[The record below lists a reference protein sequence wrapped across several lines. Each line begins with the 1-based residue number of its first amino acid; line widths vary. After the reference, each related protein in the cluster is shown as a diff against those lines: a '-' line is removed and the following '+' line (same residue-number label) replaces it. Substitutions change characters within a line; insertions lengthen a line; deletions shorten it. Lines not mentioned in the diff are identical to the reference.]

1 MFLRLIELITYML
14 FVYLIVT
21 LFIIIVPN
29 IKFIVIFYIIW
40 FVMSWLAVMDCRN
53 RMFNNVLIK
62 LNTIMIYSL
71 LVILIYIVI
80 HNYWNYRMCK
90 IFIILLP
97 LKFYGLV
104 RLVDNILECDNYHI
118 LTTPVRVVNILL
130 DKLKN

>member
-14 FVYLIVT
+14 FVYFLVL

-29 IKFIVIFYIIW
+29 IKFLVIFYIIW
-40 FVMSWLAVMDCRN
+40 FVMSWLAVMDCKKN
-53 RMFNNVLIK
+53 MFKNVLIK

-80 HNYWNYRMCK
+80 HYYWNYRICK

-104 RLVDNILECDNYHI
+104 RLVEGMLECDKYHI
-118 LTTPVRVVNILL
+118 LTTPVRVVNMLL